1 MNLTTENI
9 LLVGSIL
16 LFISLFAGKTS
27 YKFGIPVLIFFLAIG
42 MLAGSEGIGG
52 IYFDNP
58 KTAQFIGIIALN
70 FILFSGG
77 FDTDWKT
84 VKPILWQGVSL
95 STLGVLITA
104 AAVGIFVWAVT
115 DFTIYEGL
123 LLGSI
128 VSSTDSAAVFSI
140 LRSRSIA
147 LKGNLRPTL
156 ELESGSNDPMAYVLT
171 IVLTGFVVSQDAG
184 FLSTIPFLLQQ
195 ILIGGVLGFVFGTIA
210 KLIINGIKL
219 DFEGLYIVL
228 VIAIMFFSFSATDF
242 VGGNGFLAVYI
253 CAVYLGNQEL
263 IHKKKF
269 IKSFDSFAWLMQI
282 VLFLTLGLL
291 VFPSEIIPVIG
302 IGLVISVFLILIAR
316 PVGVFA
322 SLMFFKGQKRGKLF
336 ISWVGLRGAVPIV
349 FATYP
354 LLAGAEKAHMIFNI
368 VFFIS
373 LTSVMIQGSTL
384 SVVAKWLRLT
394 IPESDKQLTKTD
406 IELSDS
412 IKQVLTEI
420 VIPHECSIVGK
431 QIVELGLPK
440 TTFISIIQR
449 DSKFIT
455 PSGSTHLEADD
466 KLFVLTENKED
477 LSSVFDCLEMKQ
489 KNGAMPETG
498 GILET
503 V

>member
-27 YKFGIPVLIFFLAIG
+27 YNFGVPVLILFLAIG

-52 IYFDNP
+52 INYDNP

-84 VKPILWQGVSL
+84 VKPILWHGISL

-104 AAVGIFVWAVT
+104 TTVGIFVWAVT

-140 LRSRSIA
+140 LRSKSIA

-171 IVLTGFVVSQDAG
+171 IVLTGFVVSQDTS
-184 FLSTIPFLLQQ
+184 FLSTIPFLLKQL
-195 ILIGGVLGFVFGTIA
+195 LIGGVLGFAFGKLG

-228 VIAIMFFSFSATDF
+228 IIAIVFFSFSATDF

-253 CAVYLGNQEL
+253 CAVYLGNHDL

-291 VFPSEIIPVIG
+291 VFPSEILPVIG
-302 IGLVISVFLILIAR
+302 IGMVISIFLILIAR
-316 PVGVFA
+316 PIGVFS
-322 SLMFFKGQKRGKLF
+322 SLIFFKGQKRGKLF

-354 LLAGAEKAHMIFNI
+354 LIAGAEKAHMIFNI

-373 LTSVMIQGSTL
+373 LTSVLIQGSTL
-384 SVVAKWLRLT
+384 SVVAKWLKLT
-394 IPESDKQLTKTD
+394 VPESAKQLTQTD
-406 IELSDS
+406 IELSDT
-412 IKQVLTEI
+412 IKEMLTEMI
-420 VIPHECSIVGK
+420 IPNNCNSIGK

-440 TTFISIIQR
+440 TTLISIIQR
-449 DSKFIT
+449 DNKFIT
-455 PSGSTHLEADD
+455 PNGSTILKPND
-466 KLFVLTENKED
+466 KLFILSENKED
-477 LSSVFDCLEMKQ
+477 LNEVFNCLEMKTPDLL
-489 KNGAMPETG
+489 ARTEDYV
-498 GILET
+498 L
-503 V
+503 